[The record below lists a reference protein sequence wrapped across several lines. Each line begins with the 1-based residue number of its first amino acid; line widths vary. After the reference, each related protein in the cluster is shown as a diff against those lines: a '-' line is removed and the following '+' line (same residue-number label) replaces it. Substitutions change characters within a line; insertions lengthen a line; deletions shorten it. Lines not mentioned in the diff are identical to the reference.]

1 MISFNSGCRFLLA
14 MLILL
19 LSLNVKAQKNEE
31 LFQVTLDSH
40 EISQTVQSKLTRNQ
54 LETYTAKAVP
64 RLFTRVT
71 GLKINVS
78 LESELKSQAINWLKY
93 YKLVPNIVDGVRIGQ
108 KLVLNFNQSAIEK
121 VLKKHNL
128 SVWSLE
134 DRPSIKLMAS
144 LVEKNAIFKLDH
156 EALNYRVD
164 YPLQSL
170 LQSFALNVAFASAN
184 EPWFLAVSN
193 QSRLLEIQQLMMV
206 SQESLLLVVNFVKS
220 AQREEV
226 ELRWQLYDKGAMQIN
241 HGSLVGSNV
250 KSLFT
255 EMMQQITEFLVQMN
269 DLSRAENQK
278 IMLKVS
284 NLFSLKSLENLQDQ
298 LKTSIPNLSKI
309 ELQSLEAD
317 AVSFQIQMN
326 AEWSTLI
333 EYFDRLPSLQII
345 ERDSEG
351 KFILLMLNYD
361 PDYLE
366 KTLKSWVPELKHS
379 DAFLEFT
386 KTIN

>member
-1 MISFNSGCRFLLA
+1 M
-14 MLILL
+14 
-19 LSLNVKAQKNEE
+19 
-31 LFQVTLDSH
+31 
-40 EISQTVQSKLTRNQ
+40 
-54 LETYTAKAVP
+54 
-64 RLFTRVT
+64 
-71 GLKINVS
+71 
-78 LESELKSQAINWLKY
+78 
-93 YKLVPNIVDGVRIGQ
+93 
-108 KLVLNFNQSAIEK
+108 
-121 VLKKHNL
+121 
-128 SVWSLE
+128 
-134 DRPSIKLMAS
+134 
-144 LVEKNAIFKLDH
+144 
-156 EALNYRVD
+156 
-164 YPLQSL
+164 
-170 LQSFALNVAFASAN
+170 
-184 EPWFLAVSN
+184 
-193 QSRLLEIQQLMMV
+193 
-206 SQESLLLVVNFVKS
+206 
-220 AQREEV
+220 
-226 ELRWQLYDKGAMQIN
+226 N
-241 HGSLVGSNV
+241 HGFLVGSNV